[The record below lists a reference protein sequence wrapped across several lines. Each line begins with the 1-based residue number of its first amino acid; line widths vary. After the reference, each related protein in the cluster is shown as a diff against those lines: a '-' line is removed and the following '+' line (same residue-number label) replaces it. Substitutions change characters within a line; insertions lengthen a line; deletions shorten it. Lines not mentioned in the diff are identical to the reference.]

1 MLAVKAD
8 KRQTLWDRVQ
18 GEVGVPVPK
27 EHKKDKAEWLKPG
40 LVGRVRRSKSEEK
53 LRHARL
59 PDFWEDNQRAR
70 SVLGIL
76 YDCYPS
82 GGRHG
87 TLILVELGLCYGT
100 ALSIRPNERFISDDR
115 GPL

>member
-1 MLAVKAD
+1 M
-8 KRQTLWDRVQ
+8 Q

>member
-40 LVGRVRRSKSEEK
+40 LVGRGQEVEERREAAPRK
-53 LRHARL
+53 ATG
-59 PDFWEDNQRAR
+59 F
-70 SVLGIL
+70 LG
-76 YDCYPS
+76 
-82 GGRHG
+82 G
-87 TLILVELGLCYGT
+87 
-100 ALSIRPNERFISDDR
+100 
-115 GPL
+115 